1 MATIVTVKCFIVKNL
16 LSLSRSLQVLANY
29 WKNLSSID
37 INIWPH
43 WLHTYKIPLV
53 LNQDSPLPSHLLHP
67 SESGRYSSIQ
77 CRVAASKLFAF
88 LRNWS
93 TLVLLE
99 NHSYVKLLPDETIP
113 QHLCLVRVA
122 QMHPCLIVHVG
133 FLEGTPK
140 QFQQEII
147 SSLKETISELKIPL
161 PLLQS
166 SKQSS
171 SRKKTSSILEQPCAV
186 IINKQLQK
194 ALISYDF
201 PLGDEVPV
209 QWQYMP
215 HHRWQWKVPQ
225 THPVLLTGLL
235 QRRLREGFLIA
246 SAHNGIVTLVAEL
259 NVKVIM
265 SFCGCGCIVF
275 LWVWLHCI
283 VSLFVGVVTLY
294 SFLKLI
300 NGLSS
305 MILIIVHV
313 R

>member
-1 MATIVTVKCFIVKNL
+1 MLLWQLLLQLNIPTVQNL
-16 LSLSRSLQVLANY
+16 LFFSRSVQVLANY
-29 WKNLSSID
+29 WKSLSSID
-37 INIWPH
+37 INIWPR

-113 QHLCLVRVA
+113 QHLCLVKVA

-140 QFQQEII
+140 HYQHEII
-147 SSLKETISELKIPL
+147 SLLKETIRGLTIPL

-171 SRKKTSSILEQPCAV
+171 SRKKTSSSIFEQPCAV
-186 IINKQLQK
+186 VIKKQLQK
-194 ALISYDF
+194 TLISYDF

-209 QWQYMP
+209 QWQYIP
-215 HHRWQWKVPQ
+215 HHRWRWKVPQ
-225 THPVLLTGLL
+225 MHPVLLTGLL
-235 QRRLREGFLIA
+235 QRRLQEGFLIA
-246 SAHNGIVTLVAEL
+246 SAHNGIVTLVVEL
-259 NVKVIM
+259 DIKVM
-265 SFCGCGCIVF
+265 LSFCGCGCITF
-275 LWVWLHCI
+275 
-283 VSLFVGVVTLY
+283 
-294 SFLKLI
+294 I
-300 NGLSS
+300 NELS
-305 MILIIVHV
+305 MNGQFQ
-313 R
+313 